1 MPGNGGAE
9 EREGESVSFLAFVL
23 CPSAKTGPGQ
33 EAPLAGDQRC
43 RTDGEAPLGYD
54 GHLKTGNRNS
64 RRRGNLA
71 RGPESALASRAAAA
85 ASALPPSLSHPEGGR
100 FSSLQ
105 RLVGLSSVS
114 KGEKEKEKGSEL

>member
-23 CPSAKTGPGQ
+23 CPLAKTGPGQ
-33 EAPLAGDQRC
+33 EALAR

-64 RRRGNLA
+64 RRGNLA
-71 RGPESALASRAAAA
+71 RGPESALALKAAAA
-85 ASALPPSLSHPEGGR
+85 ASALFLFLIRKADGSVPSRGSLV
-100 FSSLQ
+100 SLQ
-105 RLVGLSSVS
+105 SP
-114 KGEKEKEKGSEL
+114 KGRARKKEKGSEL